1 MRKNEDGYL
10 PVQHRTRH
18 IFIAIY
24 LWRPKLQKQVALQ
37 RTDGAGDGFVTP
49 QRKVA
54 LLQCLN
60 RLDIAVHTNAGEK
73 NDQMIKSSTPI
84 LQDRRIP
91 SLAGNGT
98 QL

>member
-1 MRKNEDGYL
+1 MRKNEDGHL

-49 QRKVA
+49 Q
-54 LLQCLN
+54 
-60 RLDIAVHTNAGEK
+60 
-73 NDQMIKSSTPI
+73 
-84 LQDRRIP
+84 
-91 SLAGNGT
+91 
-98 QL
+98 